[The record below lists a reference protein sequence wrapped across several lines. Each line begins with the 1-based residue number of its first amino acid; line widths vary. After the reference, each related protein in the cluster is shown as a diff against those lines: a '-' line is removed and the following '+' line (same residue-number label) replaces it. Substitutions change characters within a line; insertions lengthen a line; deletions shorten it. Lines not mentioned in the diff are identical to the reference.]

1 MPIAPADD
9 HTGGPAAASRSRML
23 TLGVGSALIVS
34 LCYALIA
41 WGEAAADVG
50 DLNRPQSMGTV
61 GGQTALRDYNGL
73 QSGGSTKRATSSS
86 SPTTVPTASPS
97 ASARPTACVDS
108 AGWSNGHGN
117 QQADQLD
124 CPPEFPTAAAVAAV
138 RHPPSATRRRGNQF
152 PSDLIGVSS
161 LLSPGNDCTVYS
173 NQYCDGVRL
182 PLATRRLWP
191 ATADPNGVF

>member
-1 MPIAPADD
+1 MVANAQQRGAIGDSRLRQLWWTCAGVFIAKQLRRRALLLPNDTVPVASLYQGQHIPACWLAEDSHNDNNMPIAPADD

-50 DLNRPQSMGTV
+50 DLNRPQSMGSV

-117 QQADQLD
+117 
-124 CPPEFPTAAAVAAV
+124 
-138 RHPPSATRRRGNQF
+138 
-152 PSDLIGVSS
+152 
-161 LLSPGNDCTVYS
+161 
-173 NQYCDGVRL
+173 
-182 PLATRRLWP
+182 
-191 ATADPNGVF
+191 